1 LQERVGEKKRIDRK
15 GRQRG
20 NVRKERGER
29 EGEKGWGKGYTGRVG
44 MKDK

>member
-1 LQERVGEKKRIDRK
+1 LQERVGEKKRVVRK

-29 EGEKGWGKGYTGRVG
+29 EGEKGRGKVSTGRVG